1 MKRCFGLEFL
11 QFYRSQ
17 KEKKL
22 YYRNEYTNYVCI
34 LNYCKLSCPR
44 REITWKVNHSLA
56 SLTANEKAAS
66 YQKERE
72 RDLQNLHCSWYFSN
86 PLCLWAGDSMSITFL
101 CQVKWPDK
109 ILNLTNTDKA
119 NCCSPNDPT
128 GFFFHS
134 QIVPCHLKYRKL
146 IVAFIDI
153 SHA

>member
-22 YYRNEYTNYVCI
+22 YYRNECTNYVCI

-66 YQKERE
+66 YQKESE
-72 RDLQNLHCSWYFSN
+72 RDLQNLHCSWYVSI
-86 PLCLWAGDSMSITFL
+86 PLCLWACDSMSITFL
-101 CQVKWPDK
+101 CQVKWTK
-109 ILNLTNTDKA
+109 YWTWQTLTK
-119 NCCSPNDPT
+119 
-128 GFFFHS
+128 
-134 QIVPCHLKYRKL
+134 QIVAPLMTQQDFFSTLKL
-146 IVAFIDI
+146 CLATW
-153 SHA
+153 STENWSLLL